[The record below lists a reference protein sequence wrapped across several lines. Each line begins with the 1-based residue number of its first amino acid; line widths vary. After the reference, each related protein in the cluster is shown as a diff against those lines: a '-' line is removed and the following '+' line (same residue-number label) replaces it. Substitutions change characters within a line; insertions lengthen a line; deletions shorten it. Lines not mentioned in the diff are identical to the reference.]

1 MQEQERAERK
11 LQFFLKYTQNGFA
24 LLTVNEWRI
33 AEKIIKYVEDETR
46 PEIYTVTGENY
57 AEILNSLD
65 KKKTV
70 LFLEM
75 DLSEKDMYILLE
87 KVNLGRDLL
96 LKKSGCCIFIVP
108 LYAERYI
115 QESLPNL
122 YDYFQF
128 KERYIREYQSYFEYI
143 LPDAEYQKTKVMQRI
158 LKKNLQ
164 NADNIVQKL
173 EGYQHVLV
181 TEEQFDS
188 LQSEVYKYVKEVW
201 NNTQIQTEK
210 SKEKEE
216 AFCWRLLLTLARVAI
231 TQGNYKKAQNIYK
244 DMICSIEARGRKLS
258 QNEKLEI
265 WKGLSDA
272 ELYQKEYDEA
282 YKGYARIL
290 ELYQSDYNENRQE
303 YEEFLLTKIRIYSKL
318 ALCEWKRG
326 NEKTALKYIETSIR
340 QAKEVSKEQKKE
352 LFAVYYNYF
361 LMNLEITPK
370 CSRMGD
376 ALYQILDGLE
386 KNEVQEAMFLT
397 VAAWYQ
403 GILKG
408 DLVYASKAA
417 DRALQIKRRLYI
429 ENDAR
434 IAESH
439 YVNAMIRMFQGK
451 YDEAEHCCVK
461 SMNILKNF
469 TSHMGQKE
477 KSRQLMKTVRQW
489 KTEK

>member
-24 LLTVNEWRI
+24 LLTVNEWRS

-244 DMICSIEARGRKLS
+244 DMICSIEARGRELS

-265 WKGLSDA
+265 WNGLSDA

-282 YKGYARIL
+282 YNGYARIL

-403 GILKG
+403 GILNG
-408 DLVYASKAA
+408 DLLYASKAG

-451 YDEAEHCCVK
+451 YDEAEHCCIK

-469 TSHMGQKE
+469 TSHTGQKE
-477 KSRQLMKTVRQW
+477 KSRQLMETVSQW

>member
-33 AEKIIKYVEDETR
+33 AEKIIKYVEDESR

-181 TEEQFDS
+181 TEEQIDS

-244 DMICSIEARGRKLS
+244 DMICSIEARGRELS

-265 WKGLSDA
+265 WNGLSDA

-282 YKGYARIL
+282 YNGYARIL

-451 YDEAEHCCVK
+451 YEEAEHCCIK

-469 TSHMGQKE
+469 TSHTGQKE
-477 KSRQLMKTVRQW
+477 KSRQLMETVSQW

>member
-115 QESLPNL
+115 QESLLNL

-244 DMICSIEARGRKLS
+244 DMICSIEARGRELS

-265 WKGLSDA
+265 WNGLSDA

-282 YKGYARIL
+282 YNGYARIL

-403 GILKG
+403 GILNG
-408 DLVYASKAA
+408 DLLYASKAA

-451 YDEAEHCCVK
+451 YEEAEHCCIK

-469 TSHMGQKE
+469 TSHTGQKE
-477 KSRQLMKTVRQW
+477 KSRQLMETVSQW

>member
-461 SMNILKNF
+461 SMNILKNI

>member
-158 LKKNLQ
+158 LKK
-164 NADNIVQKL
+164 
-173 EGYQHVLV
+173 
-181 TEEQFDS
+181 
-188 LQSEVYKYVKEVW
+188 
-201 NNTQIQTEK
+201 K
-210 SKEKEE
+210 S
-216 AFCWRLLLTLARVAI
+216 
-231 TQGNYKKAQNIYK
+231 
-244 DMICSIEARGRKLS
+244 
-258 QNEKLEI
+258 
-265 WKGLSDA
+265 
-272 ELYQKEYDEA
+272 
-282 YKGYARIL
+282 
-290 ELYQSDYNENRQE
+290 
-303 YEEFLLTKIRIYSKL
+303 SK
-318 ALCEWKRG
+318 CR
-326 NEKTALKYIETSIR
+326 
-340 QAKEVSKEQKKE
+340 
-352 LFAVYYNYF
+352 
-361 LMNLEITPK
+361 
-370 CSRMGD
+370 
-376 ALYQILDGLE
+376 
-386 KNEVQEAMFLT
+386 
-397 VAAWYQ
+397 
-403 GILKG
+403 
-408 DLVYASKAA
+408 
-417 DRALQIKRRLYI
+417 
-429 ENDAR
+429 
-434 IAESH
+434 
-439 YVNAMIRMFQGK
+439 
-451 YDEAEHCCVK
+451 
-461 SMNILKNF
+461 
-469 TSHMGQKE
+469 
-477 KSRQLMKTVRQW
+477 
-489 KTEK
+489 

>member
-244 DMICSIEARGRKLS
+244 DMICSIEARGRELS

-265 WKGLSDA
+265 WNGLSDA

-282 YKGYARIL
+282 YNGYARIL

-376 ALYQILDGLE
+376 ELYQILDGLE

>member
-75 DLSEKDMYILLE
+75 DLSEKDMYVLLE

-96 LKKSGCCIFIVP
+96 LKRSGCCIFIVP

-128 KERYIREYQSYFEYI
+128 KEGYIREYQSYFEYI

-244 DMICSIEARGRKLS
+244 DMICSIEARGRELS

-265 WKGLSDA
+265 WNGLSDA

-282 YKGYARIL
+282 YNGYARIL

-403 GILKG
+403 GILNG
-408 DLVYASKAA
+408 DLLYASKAG

>member
-244 DMICSIEARGRKLS
+244 DMICSIEARGRELS

-282 YKGYARIL
+282 YNGYARIL

-376 ALYQILDGLE
+376 TLYQILDGLE

-403 GILKG
+403 GILNG
-408 DLVYASKAA
+408 DLLYASKAA

-489 KTEK
+489 KIEK

>member
-244 DMICSIEARGRKLS
+244 DMICSIEARGRELS

-282 YKGYARIL
+282 YNGYARIL

>member
-188 LQSEVYKYVKEVW
+188 LQSEVYKYVKKVW

-244 DMICSIEARGRKLS
+244 DMICSIEARGRELS

-282 YKGYARIL
+282 YNGYARIL

-403 GILKG
+403 GILNG
-408 DLVYASKAA
+408 DLLYASKAG

-451 YDEAEHCCVK
+451 YEEAEHCCIK

-469 TSHMGQKE
+469 TSHTGQKE
-477 KSRQLMKTVRQW
+477 KSRQLMETVSQW